1 MPPSIRVAEIQ
12 LLCEIRQIGDPTRIQ
27 QLRQSR
33 EIRESGRAGF
43 GFAVDEVIGDEP
55 LISWGGVGV
64 AADDSRVGVVVWVA
78 GEGFEG
84 GEGGRCVSDVGD
96 DGAAPVAPLSAEALH
111 EDVGE
116 YTRASLA

>member
-43 GFAVDEVIGDEP
+43 WFAVDEVIGDEP
-55 LISWGGVGV
+55 LFSWGGVGV
-64 AADDSRVGVVVWVA
+64 AADDSGERVVVWVSC
-78 GEGFEG
+78 EGFKG
-84 GEGGRCVSDVGD
+84 GEGGGCVGDVGD
-96 DGAAPVAPLSAEALH
+96 DGAAPVVSARERVKGGAL
-111 EDVGE
+111 D
-116 YTRASLA
+116 TRAFLA